1 MSNEEQQN
9 PTFLKE
15 DTYKEPSAEVENTDT
30 SLEDLYLQLQKD
42 FTELQNKHAEV
53 YDAFVRAKAEVENIR
68 RRAAEEESKARKF
81 AVESFAKAL
90 LPVKDSLEAAL
101 NTPNQTFEA
110 LNEGVQTTLNQLK
123 NTFESNKLHDIAPEI
138 GDRLDPNLHQAIAVV
153 PSPEHEPNTIVEVL
167 QKGYTIAE
175 RVLRPA
181 MVIVAA
187 TDTEKKE

>member
-1 MSNEEQQN
+1 MSNEDQQN
-9 PTFLKE
+9 PEFLEK
-15 DTYKEPSAEVENTDT
+15 DGNMKQSPEVENTDVE
-30 SLEDLYLQLQKD
+30 LEDLYLQLQKD

-68 RRAAEEESKARKF
+68 RRATEEESKARKF
-81 AVESFAKAL
+81 AIESFAKSL

-110 LNEGVQTTLNQLK
+110 LNEGVQTTLNQLIS
-123 NTFESNKLHDIAPEI
+123 TFESNKLHDIAPKV
-138 GDRLDPNLHQAIAVV
+138 GDKLDPHLHQAIAVV
-153 PSPEHEPNTIVEVL
+153 PSPDHEPNTIVEVL

-181 MVIVAA
+181 MVIVA
-187 TDTEKKE
+187 TSGEKKE